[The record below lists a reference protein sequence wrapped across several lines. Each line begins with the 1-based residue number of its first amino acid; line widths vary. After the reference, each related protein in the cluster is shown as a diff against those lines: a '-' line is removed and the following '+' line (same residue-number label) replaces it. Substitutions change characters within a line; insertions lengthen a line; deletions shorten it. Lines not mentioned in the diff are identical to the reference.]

1 MFLILSHN
9 SEIGQFLSYIMFQ
22 VEHEEWFV
30 AHKFYQEQFSS
41 TLRSWAHDRQ
51 DLLIKVKVTFI
62 DAWTAYE
69 EATEKAKTRKKQEH
83 ICQELYKKVGP
94 GQFFGISFEF
104 SVEILQNNLA
114 MWSWGV
120 MHVERL
126 QAHRYNSVFTSN
138 TSNFCVQPP
147 TGTCIP

>member
-1 MFLILSHN
+1 
-9 SEIGQFLSYIMFQ
+9 MFQ

-41 TLRSWAHDRQ
+41 TLRAWAHDRQ

-104 SVEILQNNLA
+104 SVEILQNND
-114 MWSWGV
+114 G
-120 MHVERL
+120 HVVLGSDACRKTL
-126 QAHRYNSVFTSN
+126 GSQ
-138 TSNFCVQPP
+138 VQFSLYYQYF
-147 TGTCIP
+147 